1 MKSSYWIAGGFIVA
15 VVLIA
20 LFVPAIRNIF
30 ERILLV
36 CYRTPSIA
44 HSVALIILTLLR
56 TKSTWVVSRIC
67 WLSRTTTTII
77 IASPIEAKVCITFEC
92 S

>member
-36 CYRTPSIA
+36 AMARLA
-44 HSVALIILTLLR
+44 
-56 TKSTWVVSRIC
+56 
-67 WLSRTTTTII
+67 
-77 IASPIEAKVCITFEC
+77 
-92 S
+92 